1 MKIWVDADALPAAI
15 REIVIRAALKRAIH
29 TVFVADTITRLP
41 GSDFLSCMTVERG
54 PDAADRPIV
63 AASAAGDL
71 AITQDVPLA
80 AQLLRQ
86 GVLAIDPR
94 GAVHTTATVGDRPS
108 VLDFLHDLL
117 T

>member
-41 GSDFLSCMTVERG
+41 VSDFLSCMTVERG
-54 PDAADRPIV
+54 PDAADRHIV

-71 AITQDVPLA
+71 AITQDGPLA
-80 AQLLRQ
+80 AELVRKA
-86 GVLAIDPR
+86 VVAIDPPR
-94 GAVHTTATVGDRPS
+94 TVHPPPN
-108 VLDFLHDLL
+108 FHDP
-117 T
+117 